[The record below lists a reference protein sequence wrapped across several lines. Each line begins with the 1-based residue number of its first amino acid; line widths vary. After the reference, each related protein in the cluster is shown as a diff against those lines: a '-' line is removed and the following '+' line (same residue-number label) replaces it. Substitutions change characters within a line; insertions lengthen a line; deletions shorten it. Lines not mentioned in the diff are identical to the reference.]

1 MFILYDKPVE
11 DKSIYDNK
19 ALHNLLSMRLFREA
33 SYRFIQPFTEIAYE
47 AKICNVFNGIYV
59 EKRDFM
65 LNLEENLLL
74 LAYKR
79 KAIYKIIVCNY

>member
-65 LNLEENLLL
+65 LNFCFYWLTKEKQYIKLL
-74 LAYKR
+74 YV
-79 KAIYKIIVCNY
+79 IID